1 MESYQE
7 HVAIVQAIKVGH
19 EWQAL
24 ELLKQHIV

>member
-1 MESYQE
+1 MESYEE
-7 HVAIVQAIKVGH
+7 HAAIVKAIQAGH